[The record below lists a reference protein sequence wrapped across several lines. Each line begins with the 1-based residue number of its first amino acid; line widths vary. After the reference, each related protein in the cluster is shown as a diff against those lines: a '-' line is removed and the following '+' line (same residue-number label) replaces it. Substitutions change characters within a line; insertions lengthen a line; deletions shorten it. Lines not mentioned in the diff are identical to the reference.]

1 MTRSSQALAVVAVA
15 LGLAFPGVAEA
26 QRGGGHGGGGG
37 GHAVSRSGSTG
48 GGFSSGARPVSSS
61 SGTATAPATPPRTRS
76 GQPTTGTASPRMLGT
91 VTGLPGA
98 VFGPFGLGYPFYTA
112 GFGYGFGFA
121 AYDPFFYDGL
131 GFGFGYGPWSPLYG
145 PWNDPFVYDPM
156 NPFGYGYSQFAYGYP
171 GYGYPDYGYGGYAA
185 PPAGSDTASI
195 SHETGSLRLKVSPDT
210 AKVYVDGVL
219 AGTANEFDG
228 LFSHHLVVE
237 TGSHQLELRADGY
250 ETYQETITVDSGKTF
265 TERISMKKSK

>member
-1 MTRSSQALAVVAVA
+1 MTRSSQTLVAVAIA
-15 LGLAFPGVAEA
+15 LGLAFPTVAEA

-37 GHAVSRSGSTG
+37 HAASRSSGSM
-48 GGFSSGARPVSSS
+48 GGFRSAPAT
-61 SGTATAPATPPRTRS
+61 SGTAVNSPTTPPRNPNGS
-76 GQPTTGTASPRMLGT
+76 PATGTATGRMLGT
-91 VTGLPGA
+91 VSGLPGP
-98 VFGPFGLGYPFYTA
+98 VFGPFGTYWPLYTA